1 MFNSSQHVRSLC
13 TFLGLASKNERTNQ
27 MLLDAVNMLRVYVG
41 LVIRLIALAT
51 SIETVLSL
59 ALS

>member
-1 MFNSSQHVRSLC
+1 
-13 TFLGLASKNERTNQ
+13 